1 MHDKQRQTNQR
12 THNQNNGEAHCKHIG
27 FGCCFGWLPDAISRS
42 DAAVDVEVVPDKKA
56 LSSIVQYLDDLG
68 ATVDGRALMSERD
81 RDAKDISQALLA
93 THLKSVKDL
102 SHIAKGALQ
111 AQFPGSAGA
120 STSRS
125 AGFLSSTQFRIDMAY
140 MLLTRDIGFKNCLL
154 KWAWADSSPQGGH
167 DFMLWKY
174 KYIFAQMLLPVAM
187 ALVLLVTT
195 PMCCSPPS
203 RSRCRG

>member
-1 MHDKQRQTNQR
+1 MRSHAQTLR
-12 THNQNNGEAHCKHIG
+12 SMSKHI
-27 FGCCFGWLPDAISRS
+27 
-42 DAAVDVEVVPDKKA
+42 PDKKA
-56 LSSIVQYLDDLG
+56 LSSIVQYLDDVG

-125 AGFLSSTQFRIDMAY
+125 AHFLSSTQFRIDMAY

-174 KYIFAQMLLPVAM
+174 KYIFAQMLLPVAA

-195 PMCCSPPS
+195 MGGALGGEVGEDMEISFSTEAARTAAVLVLLKNVLEHLCVLI
-203 RSRCRG
+203 